1 MFDPIELGREFFER
15 LTEVDAAITAKVAAS
30 ACSRCGGP
38 WHVGNSPRK
47 PRGGLPVQKSGSD
60 VRFRRPVPT
69 SGSDVRFRSPVPTS
83 GSEVRFR
90 RPVPTSGS
98 DVRFRRPV
106 PTSES
111 EVRVRPPSPT
121 SGSEVRFRRP
131 VPTSGSEVR
140 VRSPCERAGCSHFC
154 GSSCSAT
161 PAGVRRF
168 RGSLPD
174 EPDRQRK
181 GEGSC
186 WRAPGPV
193 RHRVESLPGKAGD
206 VPEEEW
212 TVRKKVSSF

>member
-90 RPVPTSGS
+90 RVDERQEARVSEQAG
-98 DVRFRRPV
+98 RPV
-106 PTSES
+106 VGPPT
-111 EVRVRPPSPT
+111 
-121 SGSEVRFRRP
+121 RR
-131 VPTSGSEVR
+131 
-140 VRSPCERAGCSHFC
+140 
-154 GSSCSAT
+154 
-161 PAGVRRF
+161 
-168 RGSLPD
+168 
-174 EPDRQRK
+174 
-181 GEGSC
+181 
-186 WRAPGPV
+186 
-193 RHRVESLPGKAGD
+193 
-206 VPEEEW
+206 
-212 TVRKKVSSF
+212 